1 MAYDLLIKR
10 GRIYDGSGM
19 PSYVGDVAVRE
30 GQIFEMIGTCFS
42 GLTALDSN
50 SECASPDKQPWG
62 AREATK
68 TARHGFP
75 LFCSGPISDNELLC
89 QPD

>member
-10 GRIYDGSGM
+10 GRIYDGSGI

-42 GLTALDSN
+42 GLAALDSN

-62 AREATK
+62 ARDGHENGPT
-68 TARHGFP
+68 RFP
-75 LFCSGPISDNELLC
+75 LVLQRANIR
-89 QPD
+89 